1 MCQNSVNSLPNLHTA
16 SETDLFHMFQNAV
29 KMSCFSCNVNMLHV
43 MFVFKMNLIAGR
55 TIAFGKLLWLVLQN
69 VHNIK

>member
-1 MCQNSVNSLPNLHTA
+1 
-16 SETDLFHMFQNAV
+16 
-29 KMSCFSCNVNMLHV
+29 
-43 MFVFKMNLIAGR
+43 MFVFKMYLIAGR